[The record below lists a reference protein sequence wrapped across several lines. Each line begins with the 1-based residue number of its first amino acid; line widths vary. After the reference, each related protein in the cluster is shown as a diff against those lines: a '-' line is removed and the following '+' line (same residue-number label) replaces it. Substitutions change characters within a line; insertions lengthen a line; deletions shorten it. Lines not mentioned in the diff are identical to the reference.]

1 LGTAVGAGNRKILK
15 IKSRVVV
22 LVHAQGHDGLRPNQA
37 AKTQMTVVTTSATN
51 DNEAEED
58 GPMRLP
64 EVIGGSA
71 VASLGHRRLQA
82 EPWPVMMSIYA
93 QSARLE
99 AFSDA
104 GLRMFHP
111 QRR

>member
-1 LGTAVGAGNRKILK
+1 
-15 IKSRVVV
+15 
-22 LVHAQGHDGLRPNQA
+22 
-37 AKTQMTVVTTSATN
+37 
-51 DNEAEED
+51 
-58 GPMRLP
+58 MRLP

-71 VASLGHRRLQA
+71 VASLSHRRLQA

-111 QRR
+111 TGSRYAGTSEARLSNPGYGKIVLLDALSQQTSRLQQAC